1 MMILLPKPKSKK
13 WLYVFLLVF
22 IINFLALII
31 GQRIL
36 IPKLSF
42 QNILSFFLLSI
53 VISGISSFGY
63 FGMEIFSP
71 VFMLT
76 NVISITYYF

>member
-63 FGMEIFSP
+63 FGMEIFP
-71 VFMLT
+71 LYLCLQM
-76 NVISITYYF
+76 